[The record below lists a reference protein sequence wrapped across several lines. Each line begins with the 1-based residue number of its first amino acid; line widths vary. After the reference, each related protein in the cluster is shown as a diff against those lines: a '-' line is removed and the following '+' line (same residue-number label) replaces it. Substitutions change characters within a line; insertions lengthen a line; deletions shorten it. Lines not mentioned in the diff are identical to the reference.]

1 MSSSYCKQV
10 RLHVWSFIWSKD
22 LDQLP
27 FFTLEFYNSDVS
39 QPAFSIRFT
48 VRYCCFS
55 ATFCPHWNEW
65 WNSQVMS
72 SCPCHGLHDIFPRE
86 SIEPRSLLSHSHSHS
101 LYTYHG
107 PPGPT
112 IPTPGTAQ
120 RRDGRAH
127 LSSSFLHGCQLN
139 SAPSPSLSQHTCA
152 PFHTF
157 TIMAQTD

>member
-112 IPTPGTAQ
+112 IPTPGTALRFYMVVNLIQ
-120 RRDGRAH
+120 HPLPPFPNTRAH
-127 LSSSFLHGCQLN
+127 LFTH
-139 SAPSPSLSQHTCA
+139 SLSWLRQTKL
-152 PFHTF
+152 
-157 TIMAQTD
+157 AQ